1 MKPIFYDYYNIYKNV
16 SRIFMQLINW
26 NSNHESYN

>member
-1 MKPIFYDYYNIYKNV
+1 MKTIFYDFYNIYKNV
-16 SRIFMQLINW
+16 SWIFMQLINW